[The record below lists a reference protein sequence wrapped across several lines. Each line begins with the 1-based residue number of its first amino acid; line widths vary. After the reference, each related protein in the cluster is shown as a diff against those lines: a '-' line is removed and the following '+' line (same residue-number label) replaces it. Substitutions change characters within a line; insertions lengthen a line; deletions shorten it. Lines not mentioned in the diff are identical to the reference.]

1 MFPNFFSFVCAQTY
15 QLVKKRKNNI
25 ENRMKKLYGK
35 VNRQACDPFKPHVIA
50 LKSVEFLKLIN
61 EESTFQEKR
70 KALGVYQQILGNVSR
85 AIIQRFDPTM
95 VYTFNNEINVVFYV
109 NEYGDVL
116 FGGQILKLVTNIASF
131 ASVVLQKELSSS
143 QCIFEGSF
151 YEFDKDIEV
160 ANFLVWRQMDCYRN
174 NVSLMYK
181 CLNGVKDVTGLK
193 HKDVVEELKH
203 GDFEMDKFITNG
215 TILKKQLFYKH
226 KDDTLVA
233 RKNIAEAYD
242 LFSDNFDEMYHKYIL
257 NKVL

>member
-1 MFPNFFSFVCAQTY
+1 
-15 QLVKKRKNNI
+15 
-25 ENRMKKLYGK
+25 MKTSYGK
-35 VNRQACDPFKPHVIA
+35 VNKQACDPFKPHVIA

-61 EESTFQEKR
+61 EESSFQDKLEAMR
-70 KALGVYQQILGNVSR
+70 VYQQIFSKVSR

-131 ASVVLQKELSSS
+131 ASNVLQKELSEMKMSP

-151 YEFDKDIEV
+151 YEFEKDIEV
-160 ANFLVWRQMDCYRN
+160 ANFLVWRQLDCYRN
-174 NVSLMYK
+174 NASLMYK
-181 CLNGVKDVTGLK
+181 CANGLKDVTGLK
-193 HKDVVEELKH
+193 HKDVVETLQK
-203 GDFEMDKFITNG
+203 GGFEIDEFITHG
-215 TILKKQLFYKH
+215 TILKKQLYYVH
-226 KDDTLVA
+226 KDDSLVA
-233 RKNIAEAYD
+233 RKNVIETYD